1 MPWITGKENEKSS
14 LRQKYIEKSYVYSP
28 PKALFH
34 ALLPGSL
41 TVEAALAL
49 PIFLFAMIM
58 ILYLFRMMQVQYI
71 VGNSLD
77 QAAAEAS
84 LFGGVS
90 QKEAENLTK
99 AMFYKELAVQKC
111 PMSGIEFGV
120 AGFSW
125 KSGKAGA
132 DTIDLSVSYRMR
144 FPLNFFGRRS
154 LSLSNSCRMRRWVGN
169 QSGTD
174 NREGKEWVYLTPT
187 ENVYHSRRDCSH
199 LKLTIQSAAV
209 NETIRK
215 KYKPCGH
222 CVRKKKPGGIVY
234 ITREGDCY
242 HMKIDCSGLKR
253 TIYMVLKEQVGNKRA
268 CARCGGK

>member
-1 MPWITGKENEKSS
+1 MPWITGKENGKSS
-14 LRQKYIEKSYVYSP
+14 LRQKYIEKSYGCSP

-34 ALLPGSL
+34 ALLSGSL
-41 TVEAALAL
+41 TVEAALVL

-84 LFGGVS
+84 LFGSVS
-90 QKEAENLTK
+90 QKEAENLAK

-111 PMSGIEFGV
+111 PMSGIELGV

-125 KSGKAGA
+125 KNAKA
-132 DTIDLSVSYRMR
+132 DSDFVDLSVSYRIR
-144 FPLNFFGRRS
+144 FPLSFFGRKS
-154 LSLSNSCRMRRWVGN
+154 VSLSNACRMHRWVGN
-169 QSGTD
+169 RDGTG
-174 NREGKEWVYLTPT
+174 NQEGKEWVYLTPT
-187 ENVYHSRRDCSH
+187 ENVYHIRRDCSH
-199 LKLTIQSAAV
+199 LKLTIQSGTI
-209 NETIRK
+209 NETIRR
-215 KYKPCGH
+215 KYNPCGH

-234 ITREGDCY
+234 ITSEGDCY

-253 TIYMVLKEQVGNKRA
+253 TVYMVLKEKVGNKRA
-268 CARCGGK
+268 CSRCGGK